1 MTHLKKLAL
10 SASASA
16 VALRY
21 AASKGASRVD
31 RGDWSVVATDF
42 EKVFAKA
49 VGDVDKWAKRVWPQ
63 NAGVS
68 LKSTK
73 DSDHDNGDPQRYGYS
88 ANTTAKV
95 ELWVGREEKTFEITL
110 TEDTQPPEL
119 DEGGEMEV
127 DLDKN
132 VIEMEW
138 DTPLTAGPWARKHK
152 GREGESRVVK
162 SLTTSIEDG
171 LRMLMEDMGQSD

>member
-1 MTHLKKLAL
+1 MTYRTK
-10 SASASA
+10 ASAPA

-31 RGDWSVVATDF
+31 RDEWSAVATDF

-49 VGDVDKWAKRVWPQ
+49 VGDVDKWAKREWPQ
-63 NAGVS
+63 NAGAS

-88 ANTTAKV
+88 ANTTAEV
-95 ELWVGREEKTFEITL
+95 ELWVGREGKTFEITL

-119 DEGGEMEV
+119 DEDGELQV

-138 DTPLTAGPWARKHK
+138 DTPLPPGSWARKHK
-152 GREGESRVVK
+152 GREGESRVIK
-162 SLTTSIEDG
+162 SLTTGIEDG
-171 LRMLMEDMGQSD
+171 LKTLMEDMAV